1 MASGYQS
8 TPSQQ
13 DYAHRN
19 TSRSSSSNQGNTSG
33 SSSSNQGKRNAEE
46 TEDMKGK
53 QGKAKNE
60 AMTLEREIN

>member
-1 MASGYQS
+1 MASGYI
-8 TPSQQ
+8 PSQQ

-19 TSRSSSSNQGNTSG
+19 TSRSSSSNQGNTTS
-33 SSSSNQGKRNAEE
+33 SSSSNQGKRNAED

-60 AMTLEREIN
+60 PMTVEQDKLI